1 MSQCQ
6 LPTLIVDLLESILQ
20 KIKTKLSIGINV
32 GGTFSTKIL
41 HVMVCWNKSYQMLE
55 RA

>member
-1 MSQCQ
+1 MSRCQ
-6 LPTLIVDLLESILQ
+6 SPTLIVDLLESFLQ
-20 KIKTKLSIGINV
+20 KIKTELPVGVNV

-41 HVMVCWNKSYQMLE
+41 HVMVCWNKSHQTLG

>member
-1 MSQCQ
+1 MSRCQ
-6 LPTLIVDLLESILQ
+6 SPALTVHLLESILQ
-20 KIKTKLSIGINV
+20 KIETKLPVGVNV

-41 HVMVCWNKSYQMLE
+41 HVMVYWNKSRQTLG